1 MECIVHFDVV
11 HKDGVKEL
19 RGLIFLDKGKVPEES
34 DFLQMFA
41 EMGYKLRLEDRQSL
55 VFKPTE
61 AGADYSEIRV
71 RRLDTGEKSY
81 KEDGELKS
89 LLTNL
94 LPREPKPL

>member
-11 HKDGVKEL
+11 HKDEVKSL
-19 RGLIFLDKGKVPEES
+19 RGLLFLDPGKSPSES
-34 DFLQMFA
+34 DFLQMFE
-41 EMGYKLRLEDRQSL
+41 EMGYKLRLEDRQNL

-61 AGADYSEIRV
+61 AGADYSEIRI
-71 RRLDTGEKSY
+71 RHLDTGEKTY

>member
-11 HKDGVKEL
+11 HKDEVKSL
-19 RGLIFLDKGKVPEES
+19 RGLLFLDPGKSPAES
-34 DFLQMFA
+34 DFLLMFE
-41 EMGYKLRLEDRQSL
+41 EMGYKLRLEDRQNL

-61 AGADYSEIRV
+61 ASADYSEIRV
-71 RRLDTGEKSY
+71 RRLDTGEKRY

-94 LPREPKPL
+94 LPKESKPL